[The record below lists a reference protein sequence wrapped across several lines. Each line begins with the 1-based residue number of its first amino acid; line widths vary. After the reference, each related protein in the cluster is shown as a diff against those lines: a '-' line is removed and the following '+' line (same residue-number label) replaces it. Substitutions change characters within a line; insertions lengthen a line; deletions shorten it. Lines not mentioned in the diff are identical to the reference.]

1 MITHASSSLRIAG
14 GLKGYYT
21 CSFLWVCLLSVFPYL
36 AHAEPL
42 ISEPTF
48 SRLSTEQGLSQ
59 DTVNTMLIDNEGFLW
74 LGTDGGLNRYDG
86 YHSIQITGKNNEFAD
101 DGIQYLFQDS
111 AGQLWVSTY
120 NTGVY
125 RLNLQTGEAKQ
136 IVNTKY
142 AENPDLTQYANNI
155 VEDDNGKIWLAM
167 DQAVLSYDP
176 ITENYET
183 IFSLS
188 EGDIKQ
194 GGLVRWIWID
204 RDIIIVAKSTGLM
217 SLNLSTKQQKE
228 IPYLDKTKANPD
240 SLNAKFL
247 YADESNTF
255 WIGTVEGLFSYPL
268 DQLRDF
274 VEKDDTSLTPAKERV
289 AARNIWRFLVLSNNE
304 YYLATDKGL
313 YVFDP
318 EKDVLQQVF
327 RPTDSRD
334 YLSEDDLHDLILDK
348 NNNFWLGSKADG
360 ALYWSPK
367 STLFDRVFNARGGRE
382 NKVLSNNN
390 IWSIA
395 QQDDTNLWV
404 GTDNGL
410 NRYNLQD
417 GSTQSFMV
425 SADDKAQYSP
435 STITQVLKNQGNKL
449 WLITPEGINSFNP
462 ENGLTSPL
470 KTKEQTSEKTNNNYT
485 WGAASTEDGDLWFI
499 NDDGYFRYSAKDGK
513 VRSLEQISS
522 KLPYHNDLAKF
533 IGTLPGEPDKMLL
546 AVEGQI
552 WQWDSNLNQ
561 LSELFGIPKQK
572 QLNQAVGDSFV
583 IDSNNVMWI
592 AYPGYG
598 LVGVDATTYE
608 KKYFFNNDN
617 LLPTNSIYSLQ
628 LDKSGNIWMSSHA
641 GILKFYP
648 NMQSL
653 QRFGHAEGLGN
664 FEFNQGA
671 GAQLSDGRIV
681 YGSPK
686 GFTLFDPNLLNI
698 ENSTIPKVS
707 ITRVNLASAQLN
719 MPLGDL
725 SGQSVELAFDDVGL
739 TIDFSTLEFEYQNNT
754 RYQYKLVGT
763 NTLEYPFTKD
773 AQVSFPKFAPGSY
786 RFEVVAFDTN
796 SGDESK
802 PAILN
807 IKVNYA
813 PYASPMAYAAYVLTS
828 LLFFGVLWSRKRMHT
843 QRLFLAHQDTVR
855 SKNRLT
861 QALTASNS
869 NIWEWQSDNDLYYA
883 PRITEELG
891 YVQLGKEV
899 SCQQHVDIIY
909 GLDRQQYLLKWQR
922 FVSQQDVT
930 FDVTYR
936 MQAKNGEILWYRDV
950 GSIVPDS
957 KKNNTVLV
965 TGTYSNVTSTIA
977 DQEKLRLFGEAY
989 KHTRDWVI
997 IYNSQQVVLAAN
1009 EAFYET
1015 FNIDENAVL
1024 SDEVK
1029 RIYKL
1034 QGNNTAHFWQKLTVL
1049 NADEHWSGEDKVAF
1063 EGGRICDVIVF
1074 VKAVASVYDSNSI
1087 EYYLVVISDISEQKE
1102 AEQKLR
1108 KLASYDSLTGLPN
1121 RALLLDR
1128 IQHAIDHAM
1137 RSQTAIAVFFID
1149 LDRFKTVNDTLG
1161 HKAGDQLLIIIAQRL
1176 TQLLRQDDTVARLG
1190 GDEFV
1195 VVVEDVYDPDKL
1207 SSVASQIIKVIDTP
1221 IQLGNQTVSV
1231 SSSIGIALYPGDAL
1245 NSEEL
1250 LRNADIAM
1258 YHAKE
1263 NGRNNFQYFTEHMN
1277 NQAQARLILENQIK
1291 EAQQDKEFKNYYQP
1305 IVNLQTGRVEG
1316 FELLMRWP
1324 TSEGMIPP
1332 DRFIPVAEELGL
1344 IEEMTWDAILR
1355 ALPILCLWQK
1365 SGFNG
1370 YLSVNLSAR
1379 HFEGKISIEQ
1389 ISQLLRINQV
1399 PISSLR
1405 FEITESA
1412 LMKDY
1417 EKALAYMLQ
1426 MQEQGY
1432 VIALDDFGTGY
1443 SSLKYLKE
1451 FPINV
1456 IKVDKSFVDDIGKN
1470 KNNET
1475 IILTTLK
1482 MAESMQMYCIAEGIE
1497 TNEQLQFFKA
1507 NGCDHLQG
1515 YFFSKPVPEDELE
1528 DLITKQWRC

>member
-1 MITHASSSLRIAG
+1 LITHASCRLRIAG
-14 GLKGYYT
+14 GLKRNSI
-21 CSFLWVCLLSVFPYL
+21 CSFLWVCLLSFSPYISL
-36 AHAEPL
+36 AEPL

-59 DTVNTMLIDNEGFLW
+59 DTVNTMLIDREGFLW
-74 LGTDGGLNRYDG
+74 LGTEGGLNRYDG

-111 AGQLWVSTY
+111 EGQLWVSTY

-125 RLNLQTGEAKQ
+125 RLNLQSNEAKQ
-136 IVNTKY
+136 IVYLKY
-142 AENPDLTQYANNI
+142 VESPDLTQYANTI
-155 VEDDNGKIWLAM
+155 FEDVDGKIWLAM
-167 DQAVLSYDP
+167 DQAILRFDP
-176 ITENYET
+176 SNESYET
-183 IFSLS
+183 IYSLS
-188 EGDIKQ
+188 EEDIKQ
-194 GGLVRWIWID
+194 GGLIRWLWCD
-204 RDIIIVAKSTGLM
+204 HDILVVAKSTGLM
-217 SLNLSTKQQKE
+217 SLNMSTKQQKD
-228 IPYLDKTKANPD
+228 ILYLDPAKANQD
-240 SLNAKFL
+240 NINVKFL
-247 YADESNTF
+247 YSDNNTF
-255 WIGTVEGLFSYPL
+255 WIGTVEGLYTYPL
-268 DQLRDF
+268 QQLKAF
-274 VEKDDTSLTPAKERV
+274 IYNDTPLEPAKERV
-289 AARNIWRFLVLSNNE
+289 AARNIWRFFAKSNNE

-313 YVFDP
+313 YLLDP
-318 EKDVLQQVF
+318 ESDNLQQIF
-327 RPTDSRD
+327 RPTDSRE

-348 NNNFWLGSKADG
+348 NDNFWLGSKSDG

-367 STLFDRVFNARGGRE
+367 STLFDHVFNARGGRE
-382 NKVLSNNN
+382 QKVLSNNN
-390 IWSIA
+390 IWTIS
-395 QQDDTNLWV
+395 QQDDKTLWV

-410 NRYNLQD
+410 NRYNLED
-417 GSTQSFMV
+417 GTSQSFIV
-425 SADDKAQYSP
+425 SADEKAQYSAA
-435 STITQVLKNQGNKL
+435 TMMQVLKAQDNKL
-449 WLITPEGINSFNP
+449 WLFTGDGIVSFNT

-470 KTKEQTSEKTNNNYT
+470 INRDQGEDKVFSEYN
-485 WGAASTEDGDLWFI
+485 WGAATTPDGDLWYI
-499 NDDGYFRYSAKDGK
+499 NNNGFFRYSAKEGK
-513 VRSLEQISS
+513 VKPLEQLTT
-522 KLPYHNDLAKF
+522 KLSHDDDLDKF
-533 IGTLPGEPDKMLL
+533 LGSLPDQPEKMLL
-546 AVEGQI
+546 AVEGQL
-552 WQWDSNLNQ
+552 WQWDTNLNQ
-561 LSELFGIPKQK
+561 LTELFEIPKQK
-572 QLNQAVGDSFV
+572 QLNQAVADSFV

-598 LVGVDATTYE
+598 LVGLDATTYE
-608 KKYFFNNDN
+608 RLYFFNKDN
-617 LLPTNSIYSLQ
+617 LLPTNTIYSLQ

-641 GILKFYP
+641 GLLKFYP
-648 NMQSL
+648 KTQNL
-653 QRFGHAEGLGN
+653 QRYGHAEGLGN

-671 GAQLSDGRIV
+671 SAHLADGRMV

-686 GFTLFDPNLLNI
+686 GFTLFDPNKLNI
-698 ENSTIPKVS
+698 ENSTVPKVS
-707 ITRVNLASAQLN
+707 ITSVNLASAQLN

-725 SGQSVELAFDDVGL
+725 SGQMVELAHDDVGL

-754 RYQYKLVGT
+754 RYRYKLVGT
-763 NTLEYPFTKD
+763 NTLEYPFTKN
-773 AQVSFPKFAPGSY
+773 AQVTFPKFAPGTY

-796 SGDESK
+796 SGEESK

-813 PYASPMAYAAYVLTS
+813 PYASPMAYTAYVLTS
-828 LLFFGVLWSRKRMHT
+828 LLFFGLLWSRKRMHT
-843 QRLFLAHQDTVR
+843 QRLYLAHQDTVL

-861 QALTASNS
+861 QALIASNS

-891 YVQLGKEV
+891 YVQLGNEV

-922 FVSQQDVT
+922 FVSRQDIS

-950 GSIVPDS
+950 GSIVPGN
-957 KKNNTVLV
+957 KKDDNVLV

-989 KHTRDWVI
+989 KHTHDWVI
-997 IYNSQQVVLAAN
+997 IYNNQQVVLAAN

-1015 FNIDENAVL
+1015 FSIDENAVL
-1024 SDEVK
+1024 ADEIK

-1034 QGNNTAHFWQKLTVL
+1034 QGNNTAHFWQKLAGL
-1049 NADEHWSGEDKVAF
+1049 NADEQWSGEDKVAF

-1074 VKAVASVYDSNSI
+1074 VKAVASVYDFNSI

-1161 HKAGDQLLIIIAQRL
+1161 HKAGDQLLTIIAQRL

-1399 PISSLR
+1399 PISALR

-1417 EKALAYMLQ
+1417 EKALIYMQQ

-1497 TNEQLQFFKA
+1497 TIEQLQFFKT

-1515 YFFSKPVPEDELE
+1515 YFFSKPVPEDQLEEL
-1528 DLITKQWRC
+1528 LAKQWNC